1 MEQNRYQKLVEGF
14 VECLEP
20 YDFHWWGT
28 LEFSPKKPLKDPI
41 RAKGYVTQYIK
52 NNFDLPDRMW
62 PSYFMSVEHFKSNF
76 FTHVHFMLAGVCEGL
91 SEKEAGKAI
100 GGPWW
105 EKYHGY
111 CYLQKFNPAMGAAGY
126 IAKYVTKELCDWDI
140 RLKSEHR
147 KDYLLFNG

>member
-91 SEKEAGKAI
+91 SSKIRSGNGCGWI
-100 GGPWW
+100 
-105 EKYHGY
+105 Y
-111 CYLQKFNPAMGAAGY
+111 CKVCY
-126 IAKYVTKELCDWDI
+126 
-140 RLKSEHR
+140 
-147 KDYLLFNG
+147 